1 MARKFLFTTIKFS
14 RMLATDERFGGRES
28 ETGALLMSYDY
39 HCAIKMNSIFVIGKE
54 GVAKNLARATSL
66 PAELNRY
73 SKNCK
78 LLCNILR
85 DTKIIINEINTADY
99 LTQGVY
105 LHVFS

>member
-1 MARKFLFTTIKFS
+1 
-14 RMLATDERFGGRES
+14 
-28 ETGALLMSYDY
+28 
-39 HCAIKMNSIFVIGKE
+39 MNPISSTRKE

-99 LTQGVY
+99 LTQGFYPHTWVLFISKLFSCNYY
-105 LHVFS
+105 LR

>member
-1 MARKFLFTTIKFS
+1 
-14 RMLATDERFGGRES
+14 
-28 ETGALLMSYDY
+28 
-39 HCAIKMNSIFVIGKE
+39 MNPISSTRKE
-54 GVAKNLARATSL
+54 GVTKNLARATSL

-99 LTQGVY
+99 LTQGFYPHTWVLFISKLFSCNYY
-105 LHVFS
+105 LR

>member
-1 MARKFLFTTIKFS
+1 
-14 RMLATDERFGGRES
+14 
-28 ETGALLMSYDY
+28 
-39 HCAIKMNSIFVIGKE
+39 MNSATSTRKE
-54 GVAKNLARATSL
+54 GITKNLARATSL

-99 LTQGVY
+99 LTQGFYNYVDTI
-105 LHVFS
+105 FKFWIFKNFES